1 MLLMIDNYDSFT
13 HNIVHYLSELGA
25 AVEVVRHDQIEVADI
40 AALPL
45 RGLVI
50 SPGPGTPNDAGI
62 TLAAIAAFAGKLPM
76 LGICLGHQAIGQ
88 HFGAQVV
95 RAEQVMHGKTS
106 ALEHNGDG
114 LFTGLPSPFNVA
126 RYHSLVL
133 APETIP
139 VELLVDAWATNALGH
154 REVMAVRHQQWPI
167 WGLQYHPEAI
177 ETEYGH
183 AVLRQFLRHCGYPID
198 T

>member
-13 HNIVHYLSELGA
+13 HNIVHYLRELGA

-76 LGICLGHQAIGQ
+76 LGICLGHQAIRSEE
-88 HFGAQVV
+88 H
-95 RAEQVMHGKTS
+95 TS
-106 ALEHNGDG
+106 ELQSRENLVCRLLLEK
-114 LFTGLPSPFNVA
+114 
-126 RYHSLVL
+126 
-133 APETIP
+133 
-139 VELLVDAWATNALGH
+139 
-154 REVMAVRHQQWPI
+154 
-167 WGLQYHPEAI
+167 
-177 ETEYGH
+177 
-183 AVLRQFLRHCGYPID
+183 
-198 T
+198 

>member
-1 MLLMIDNYDSFT
+1 TRFSRDWSSDVCSSDL
-13 HNIVHYLSELGA
+13 
-25 AVEVVRHDQIEVADI
+25 
-40 AALPL
+40 
-45 RGLVI
+45 
-50 SPGPGTPNDAGI
+50 
-62 TLAAIAAFAGKLPM
+62 
-76 LGICLGHQAIGQ
+76 
-88 HFGAQVV
+88 
-95 RAEQVMHGKTS
+95 
-106 ALEHNGDG
+106 LEHNGDG